1 LEGPIKHISSF
12 DLDLLEMG
20 GLDESKKRTVDEHL
34 RACATCRQDH
44 ESLKKLRAHFS
55 EEVLPRTVDRVRERS
70 KGPASSPFLR
80 PAVFAPLLASAAA
93 LLLWIATGL
102 PGKGGDDAVRAK
114 GEAGLAIMA
123 RHEGRVAPLE
133 RAHPNVAPG
142 DEIRFVVTPTDL
154 SHPYLFIVSVDG
166 RGRANVYFPFDG
178 AESVRIDHVGR
189 WEIAGAIVLDDAPG
203 PERIFALFSREPL
216 SKAAATGALA
226 ELGRKGWD
234 AIRATERLDLAD
246 VEQSSFV
253 IEKSP
258 PSKP

>member
-1 LEGPIKHISSF
+1 MQHVSSF
-12 DLDLLEMG
+12 DLDLFEMG
-20 GLDESKKRTVDEHL
+20 GLDASKKRTVDEHL
-34 RACATCRQDH
+34 RACAACRQDH

-55 EEVLPRTVDRVRERS
+55 EDVLPRTLDRVRERS
-70 KGPASSPFLR
+70 KAPASSPFYR

-93 LLLWIATGL
+93 LVLWVATGLPGL

-114 GEAGLAIMA
+114 GEAGLAIVA
-123 RHEGRVAPLE
+123 RHEGRVAPLD

-178 AESVRIDHVGR
+178 AESARIDHAGR

-226 ELGRKGWD
+226 EVGRKGWD
-234 AIRATERLDLAD
+234 GIRATERLDLAG